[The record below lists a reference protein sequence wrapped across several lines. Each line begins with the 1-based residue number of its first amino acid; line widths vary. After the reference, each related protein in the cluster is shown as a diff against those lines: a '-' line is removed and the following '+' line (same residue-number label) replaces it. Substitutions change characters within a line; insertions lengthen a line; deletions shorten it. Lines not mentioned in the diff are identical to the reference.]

1 MSPVRQAPLFDV
13 ELAVVN
19 VATVR
24 QLSPLRY
31 PGGKTW
37 FVPYLKRWLA
47 SLPFRPAEFIES
59 FAGGASA
66 GLTVLYENLADRVIL
81 VEKDR
86 DVVAVWKAI
95 FEGDAAALAQRISS
109 FELTLDNVRT
119 VLSGEPDTVE
129 EHAFQTILRN
139 RINRGGILAPG
150 AGMIKEGENGRG
162 IRSRWYPQTLKHRI
176 LRLAPLRERVRVV
189 EGDGLLELERRLGHS
204 RAVAFIDP
212 PYTAGQKRAGSRLY
226 VHSELD
232 HPHLFHLASRFTGDF
247 VMTYDDDSLVED
259 LALRSGLKTRRV
271 LMKNTHHSVMREL
284 IVGRNLDWLD

>member
-1 MSPVRQAPLFDV
+1 MSLARRTPLFDV
-13 ELAVVN
+13 EPAVVN

-47 SLPFRPAEFIES
+47 SLPFRPAEFIEP

-95 FEGDAAALAQRISS
+95 FEGDAVALAEEISRFDLNLNNVRAALSR
-109 FELTLDNVRT
+109 EPNTL
-119 VLSGEPDTVE
+119 E
-129 EHAFQTILRN
+129 ERAFQTILRN

-150 AGMIKEGENGRG
+150 AGMVKEGENGRG
-162 IRSRWYPQTLKHRI
+162 IRSRWYPQTLKRRI
-176 LRLAPLRERVRVV
+176 LCLAPLRDRVTVV
-189 EGDGLLELERRLGHS
+189 EGDGLLELEQRLGRS

-212 PYTAGQKRAGSRLY
+212 PYTAGRKRAGSRLY

-232 HPHLFHLASRFTGDF
+232 HPHLFHLASRFAGDF
-247 VMTYDDDSLVED
+247 LMTYDDDSMVEHM
-259 LALRSGLKTRRV
+259 ALRSGFQIRRV
-271 LMKNTHHSVMREL
+271 PMKNTHHSVMYEL
-284 IVGRNLDWLD
+284 IVGKNLGWLD